1 MMRLTVLVIGLTSA
15 FAPGTAQAEQ
25 VPGFYPGNWAFMTT
39 LDPTE
44 ADVAK
49 TCRETMSIV
58 TAPNDAITIVFE
70 KIDPPEASSGKTL
83 RGKIVYKEIC
93 PVVEG
98 ETLICPGRDLASSGA
113 VPTLTQYTFS
123 KRPDGSPVVTAKTQ
137 SAEPQTY
144 YPRPCS
150 KSVIEGL
157 MRDAIVPEEAG
168 LKP

>member
-1 MMRLTVLVIGLTSA
+1 MARLAALLIGCA
-15 FAPGTAQAEQ
+15 GTLAIGAAQAEPI
-25 VPGFYPGNWAFMTT
+25 PGFYPGNWAFMTKP
-39 LDPTE
+39 DATE
-44 ADVAK
+44 SEVVT

-70 KIDPPEASSGKTL
+70 KIDPPEVSSGKTL

-93 PVVEG
+93 PLVEG

-113 VPTLTQYTFS
+113 VPMLTQYTFS
-123 KRPDGSPVVTAKTQ
+123 KRADGNSVVTAKTQ

-150 KSVIEGL
+150 KSAIEGL